1 MSGRYAE
8 FVRQFHLEFSGEV
21 SFLRRAA
28 EEVAVLRQ
36 TPRPMQGDETPA
48 DFFNKELFSY

>member
-21 SFLRRAA
+21 FSLRRAA